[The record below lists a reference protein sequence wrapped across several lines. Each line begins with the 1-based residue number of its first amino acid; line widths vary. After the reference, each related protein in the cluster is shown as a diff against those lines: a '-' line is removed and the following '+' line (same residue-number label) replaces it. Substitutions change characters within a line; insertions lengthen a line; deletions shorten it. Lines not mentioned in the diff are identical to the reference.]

1 MNFPHSYHCFC
12 FMCSSALSGSNP
24 NFLAWSQ
31 YPSESLCCPC
41 VQPAISSTSSKNSQ
55 WLSPNLCALTHRCFL
70 PKEFCLILQNKDA
83 FLNCPPILKAGLDS
97 GLIGFQGLLLSSA
110 QAFFTLLLAHLH
122 SSLYS
127 EISENQN
134 FIVNW
139 SVPSLSHIWIV
150 VEVQWICA

>member
-24 NFLAWSQ
+24 NSLAWSQ
-31 YPSESLCCPC
+31 YPQSLFAAIVSSLLSHQRPPKIPSEFPQIFVPWHIGVSYLR
-41 VQPAISSTSSKNSQ
+41 SSTSSFKIRT
-55 WLSPNLCALTHRCFL
+55 LSWTVRL
-70 PKEFCLILQNKDA
+70 
-83 FLNCPPILKAGLDS
+83 ILKAGLNS
-97 GLIGFQGLLLSSA
+97 GLIGFQGLLLSFA

-139 SVPSLSHIWIV
+139 TVPSLSHIWIV
-150 VEVQWICA
+150 VEVQWIFA